1 MIMRTF
7 RGLLI
12 AALMLS
18 ACSTGSYDRQA
29 VKEDAAKGSALAQ
42 IMAECQEQAL
52 APEFDI
58 IRSRINMS
66 MTDAKPAPFMFAN
79 MEVPTPAERI
89 QIARW
94 SAIRDSCSQRVAA
107 LTNER
112 RAGISQD
119 SSQKVVE
126 ITEHGRQRQHA
137 LLMALARGEMP
148 YGQFM
153 QKDTLIGLRTA
164 AAIRPFTQVAGVID
178 QVAIA
183 APAADQS
190 AAASGAFYG
199 NLASANLGS
208 LALGDA
214 YDAGALGGSALAQIM
229 SECQEQALA
238 PEFDIIRSRV
248 NLSMTGAKPAPFML
262 ANTEVPTAAER
273 IQIARWSA
281 IRDSCSQRIAA
292 SISEPPAGMSQRFWQ
307 KVVEITEHDSQRQ
320 HAMMMALARGRMPYG
335 RFVQEDTLVGLRT
348 AAATRPFTQEA
359 GVIDQGAMAAPAANE
374 RAAALSAFFGNL
386 LDPAVD
392 PIGNA
397 YDAGALGG
405 GSGYHHSSGWHGGGH
420 PRFVRK
426 TANKH
431 RIGGAPAPARATAL
445 TQLESPRH
453 QGPDRRQ

>member
-12 AALMLS
+12 VALMLG
-18 ACSTGSYDRQA
+18 ACSTGRYEPQA
-29 VKEDAAKGSALAQ
+29 VTEDAAKGSALAQ

-58 IRSRINMS
+58 IRSRVNMS
-66 MTDAKPAPFMFAN
+66 MTGGKPAPFMLAN
-79 MEVPTPAERI
+79 TEFPTAAERI

-94 SAIRDSCSQRVAA
+94 SAIRDSCYQRVAA
-107 LTNER
+107 LTSER
-112 RAGISQD
+112 RAGMSQG

-137 LLMALARGEMP
+137 LLMALASGEMP
-148 YGQFM
+148 YGQFV
-153 QKDTLIGLRTA
+153 QKDTLIGIRTA
-164 AAIRPFTQVAGVID
+164 AAIRPFTQVAGVVD
-178 QVAIA
+178 QVGMT

-190 AAASGAFYG
+190 AAASSAFFGNPAGA
-199 NLASANLGS
+199 SLGS

-229 SECQEQALA
+229 AECQEQALA

-248 NLSMTGAKPAPFML
+248 NMSMTGAKPAPFML
-262 ANTEVPTAAER
+262 ANMEVPTAAER

-281 IRDSCSQRIAA
+281 IRDSCSQRIVA
-292 SISEPPAGMSQRFWQ
+292 SISEPPAGMSQSLWQ
-307 KVVEITEHDSQRQ
+307 KVVGITEHDSQRQ

-335 RFVQEDTLVGLRT
+335 RFVQEDTPIGLRT
-348 AAATRPFTQEA
+348 AAVTRPFTQEA
-359 GVIDQGAMAAPAANE
+359 RVIDQVAMAAPAADQS
-374 RAAALSAFFGNL
+374 AAALSAFFGNL
-386 LDPAVD
+386 PGQPLDS
-392 PIGNA
+392 IGDA

-405 GSGYHHSSGWHGGGH
+405 ASVYHHSGGWHGGGH
-420 PRFVRK
+420 PRFPRK

-431 RIGGAPAPARATAL
+431 RIWGPAPARVTTL
-445 TQLESPRH
+445 TRLENPRH
-453 QGPDRRQ
+453 QGPVLRQ